1 MPVVSVHI
9 PQIGEGLQEARLVA
23 VLKQPGEHV
32 KRDEPIYQMETD
44 KAVMDVESPYEGTL
58 TEWLAPVD
66 TILPIGGPVAKMEV
80 ADGVAEVGAGGHGPA
95 PRAQPTET
103 AAASSAE
110 RGDARNA
117 NIPPR
122 TRAYAKEKGIADSAL
137 ATIPAAT
144 GKLMPSDIDAFLAG
158 GAPAASAGPKTGES
172 RGGSYKEADVPQK
185 QRLLASRLVR
195 GTQLVVPG
203 TITVAASWVGIE
215 RLRSQVKA
223 GGGDFQPS
231 AFTMFAYAVV
241 QALKDFPAF
250 RSTLVSDETLRTY
263 DHVALG
269 IAVGL
274 PGDELVLA
282 VVDKADTLSWREFAT
297 KAREQ
302 IDLAR
307 SGQDQAHEG
316 VTISLT
322 NMQSFGLRD
331 AVPVVVPPSV
341 GTLFLGEVYNG
352 LAQDTEEVKIQ
363 RYANLALT
371 FDHRVLNGVG
381 AAEFINAVK
390 SKVETISSLL
400 AV

>member
-1 MPVVSVHI
+1 MPVVSVNI

-23 VLKQPGEHV
+23 VLKQPGDYIR
-32 KRDEPIYQMETD
+32 RDDPIYQMETD

-58 TEWLAPVD
+58 VEWLALVD
-66 TILPIGGPVAKMEV
+66 TILPIGGAVAKMDV
-80 ADGVAEVGAGGHGPA
+80 ADGVEEVGAGGHGPA
-95 PRAQPTET
+95 PTAQADTNAAVET
-103 AAASSAE
+103 P
-110 RGDARNA
+110 RGSDSRNA

-122 TRAYAKEKGIADSAL
+122 TRAYAKEKGLGDEVLS
-137 ATIPAAT
+137 TIPSAS
-144 GKLMPSDIDAFLAG
+144 GKLMPADVDAYLAQSSS
-158 GAPAASAGPKTGES
+158 GAVKATES
-172 RGGSYKEADVPQK
+172 RGGSFKDNAVPQK

-203 TITVAASWVGIE
+203 TITVAVNWEPIE
-215 RLRSQVKA
+215 KLRAKVKS

-241 QALKDFPAF
+241 QAVKDYPAF
-250 RSTLVSDETLRTY
+250 RSTLVNDETLRTY
-263 DHVALG
+263 DHISLG

-282 VVDKADTLSWREFAT
+282 VVDEADTLDWRAFAA

-307 SGQDQAHEG
+307 QGKDQAHEG
-316 VTISLT
+316 VTLSLT

-341 GTLFLGEVYNG
+341 GTLFLGEVYQA
-352 LAQDTEEVKIQ
+352 LAQDTHELTLR
-363 RYANLALT
+363 RYANIALT
-371 FDHRVLNGVG
+371 FDHRILNGVG
-381 AAEFINAVK
+381 AAQFVNAIK
-390 SKVETISSLL
+390 TKVETIMGLIS
-400 AV
+400 V